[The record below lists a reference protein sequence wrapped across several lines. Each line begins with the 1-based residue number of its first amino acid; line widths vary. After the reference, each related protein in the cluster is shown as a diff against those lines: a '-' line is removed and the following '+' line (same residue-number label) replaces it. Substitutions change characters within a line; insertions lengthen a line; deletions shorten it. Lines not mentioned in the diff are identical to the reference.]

1 MRRIKLWLIRKLSQ
15 DLYDKLVQE
24 YLQTE
29 RNYRV
34 FTEHGYIKEAA
45 TSAELK
51 DIYAWQITAL
61 GKLREGNW

>member
-34 FTEHGYIKEAA
+34 FT
-45 TSAELK
+45 
-51 DIYAWQITAL
+51 DDQIPNERL
-61 GKLREGNW
+61 